1 MGGLGYLSSTY
12 NRIRLGSIPR
22 RRIMA
27 KRKWDSID
35 EEAERQGSA
44 FKIQLTQISRVGW
57 GKKIIKQRKMQK
69 DADKRIEC
77 KLIKESY
84 SR

>member
-1 MGGLGYLSSTY
+1 
-12 NRIRLGSIPR
+12 
-22 RRIMA
+22 MA
-27 KRKWDSID
+27 KRKWDLID

-44 FKIQLTQISRVGW
+44 FKIQLTQISRIGW
-57 GKKIIKQRKMQK
+57 GKKIIKQRKIKK

-77 KLIKESY
+77 KLIKQHF